1 MKNQLFEK
9 LKESLVSILPVTLIV
24 VILNFTPLIN
34 LTTYEVIMFCISA
47 ILLIIGI
54 SLFNLGA
61 DLAMQPMG
69 EQIGSSLIKIKNMA
83 IILLICFVLGF

>member
-9 LKESLVSILPVTLIV
+9 LKESLISILPVTLIV

-47 ILLIIGI
+47 ILLIEK
-54 SLFNLGA
+54 L
-61 DLAMQPMG
+61 
-69 EQIGSSLIKIKNMA
+69 
-83 IILLICFVLGF
+83 